1 MLLQQKLHNVAA
13 VHVDRIEPGAAVAL
27 ELLLRDDGRGSGD
40 EERRHQVQVA
50 RPPTAGRGA
59 HRPWRHPA
67 ISLLKAAKLLPLHS
81 CSRPASLGGTRLRQL
96 ARHKTAPAG
105 GLLDSTPD
113 VKVKCAYVGRRR
125 VQPTRGDGRGGA
137 ARQRR

>member
-50 RPPTAGRGA
+50 RPPTAGRGT

-96 ARHKTAPAG
+96 ARHKTAQVACTIPHPTSKSAPRRQQT
-105 GLLDSTPD
+105 S
-113 VKVKCAYVGRRR
+113 KV
-125 VQPTRGDGRGGA
+125 A
-137 ARQRR
+137 AS